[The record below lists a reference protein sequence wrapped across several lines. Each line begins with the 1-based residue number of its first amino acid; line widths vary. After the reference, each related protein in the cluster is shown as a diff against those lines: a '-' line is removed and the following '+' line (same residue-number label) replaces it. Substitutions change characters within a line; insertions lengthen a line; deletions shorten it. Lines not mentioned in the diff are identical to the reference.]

1 MGIFARILDSVIQ
14 ASWERARQAKLK
26 ESNALLGG
34 ALASSRD
41 NSDNQVPVRTFSIHE
56 AINGQYIEFRRFR
69 YNPNG
74 PDEYEHCVYV
84 VKDDEALVDALAT
97 VLVLM
102 GGKEDD
108 SK

>member
-34 ALASSRD
+34 ALAPGRE
-41 NSDNQVPVRTFSIHE
+41 NSDNQVPVRTFSIHT
-56 AINGQYIEFRRFR
+56 AINGQYIEFRRFK

-74 PDEYEHCVYV
+74 PDEHEHCVYLIR
-84 VKDDEALVDALAT
+84 DDEALVDALAT

>member
-1 MGIFARILDSVIQ
+1 MLS
-14 ASWERARQAKLK
+14 
-26 ESNALLGG
+26 G

-69 YNPNG
+69 YNPSG

-84 VKDDEALVDALAT
+84 VKDDEPLVDAIST

-102 GGKEDD
+102 NGKEDAAQ
-108 SK
+108 